1 MTFSPEVVK
10 RIVRQARA
18 NEIEPAALLA
28 VAEVESM
35 GRPLEP
41 DGVTPRFLFER
52 HVFYRA
58 LKREAPDR
66 LEIAVS
72 RGLAIP
78 KWDRKTQYKDQ
89 GTAAGRMKTLMAARA
104 IDTESAYQACSWG
117 LGQVLG
123 ENAVKLG
130 YESATDFVTQL
141 IEGGVPAQV
150 ESMLRFVK
158 KNGLMDELKLH
169 NWADFA
175 LKYNGAGYKQNQYDL
190 KMAAA
195 YKKWARE
202 LDATIIEPEVN
213 PEDPVEPEPEIEDI
227 PPPYVEPKTPAKSK
241 TVWSVIMDMMTKAGI
256 GVAAAFGFLKD
267 NPEVIIAL
275 VVAGIFLSLYIG
287 RERIRKIVE
296 EHC

>member
-1 MTFSPEVVK
+1 MTFSPEAVK
-10 RIVRQARA
+10 RIVQQARKA
-18 NEIEPAALLA
+18 EIEPAALLA

-41 DGVTPRFLFER
+41 DGKTPRFLFER

-66 LEIAVS
+66 LEIAVQ

-89 GTAAGRMKTLMAARA
+89 GTAAGRMKALQGARA
-104 IDTESAYQACSWG
+104 IDAESAYQACSWG
-117 LGQVLG
+117 LGQILG
-123 ENAVKLG
+123 ENAEKLG
-130 YESATDFVTQL
+130 YDSATDMVTQL

-175 LKYNGAGYKQNQYDL
+175 LKYNGAGYKQNQYDI
-190 KMAAA
+190 KMGAA
-195 YKKWARE
+195 YKKWAAQ
-202 LDATIIEPEVN
+202 LDATIIEPDIN
-213 PEDPVEPEPEIEDI
+213 PEDPPEVPDEIEDM

-241 TVWSVIMDMMTKAGI
+241 TIWTVIMDMLAKAGI
-256 GVAAAFGFLKD
+256 GVMAALGFLKD

-275 VVAGIFLSLYIG
+275 VVAGIFFSLYIG